1 MIELFDTEWVVT
13 STINGRI
20 AGTVP
25 NVNYNTVVP
34 QPFTHHLRDG
44 VRPAIENRVS
54 ELEGKVEGQRLGLG
68 ALQAKVDRMDNDISE
83 LNEFEEAATSLIEE
97 LSIKLSGLKERIIYL
112 ESLQRNE
119 QCLEEIHYGDI
130 ATHHRRLTAL
140 EEALRI
146 FPCRT

>member
-1 MIELFDTEWVVT
+1 MIELFDTEGVVT

-20 AGTVP
+20 VGTVP

-54 ELEGKVEGQRLGLG
+54 ELEGKVEGQRLGLS
-68 ALQAKVDRMDNDISE
+68 ALQSRVDCLFSDTVEDSEIMDDVFTDIQE
-83 LNEFEEAATSLIEE
+83 LRKQIRELQEAM
-97 LSIKLSGLKERIIYL
+97 
-112 ESLQRNE
+112 
-119 QCLEEIHYGDI
+119 
-130 ATHHRRLTAL
+130 
-140 EEALRI
+140 RI